1 MPASRMTFAH
11 FAPSALIWAANS
23 SGLFPTGSKPSAC
36 VRSCTS
42 GNHDVPR
49 YACRRG
55 ALDNGEPRCIE
66 FGGLRVDDAI
76 EEELLRVLEPAA
88 IDAALEADSE
98 ETRHRDE
105 VLEALKRDLEA
116 ARYAADKAFRQYD
129 ATDPANRLVAAELE
143 LRWNRVD
150 PATGNFTGVFISG
163 PAGSCPGVPYDL
175 AGRVRG
181 TRVVF
186 QTWRNWTPD
195 CRVTTVW
202 SGRFVSPT
210 TVAARGIATYVA
222 PNGRM
227 VRVRGT
233 EIFQRI

>member
-1 MPASRMTFAH
+1 MYRIIAALFLLLASA
-11 FAPSALIWAANS
+11 AASSAQ
-23 SGLFPTGSKPSAC
+23 GLFPSVWQSQ
-36 VRSCTS
+36 
-42 GNHDVPR
+42 
-49 YACRRG
+49 RG
-55 ALDNGEPRCIE
+55 AL
-66 FGGLRVDDAI
+66 LK
-76 EEELLRVLEPAA
+76 VLA
-88 IDAALEADSE
+88 
-98 ETRHRDE
+98 
-105 VLEALKRDLEA
+105 
-116 ARYAADKAFRQYD
+116 
-129 ATDPANRLVAAELE
+129 
-143 LRWNRVD
+143 VD

-175 AGRVRG
+175 AGHVRG

-222 PNGRM
+222 PNGRV